1 MALSYVER
9 EIRAVQSIFHVSR
22 DSALII
28 LNMRRWMEYQ
38 NYLNSPFDP
47 RD

>member
-1 MALSYVER
+1 MALSYVEQ

-22 DSALII
+22 ASALAI

-38 NYLNSPFDP
+38 TYLNGPFDP